1 MHLWKKMWTTK
12 WAMALPSFLSV
23 HVCWLFLYKFVSWI
37 IACPCMRSVML
48 VDCLCRVDSLWAI
61 CLADLGRWPSMSM
74 QVQWF
79 VIDRTLNH
87 EKTLKY
93 VSYIYLQVSF
103 SETENK
109 SWCLNF
115 SDAETWEAT
124 TENLFCLQIFDQ
136 VGCTET
142 GTQRSGAFLCMVS
155 LVQKARE
162 NKLTLF
168 GMCKCGCTPKQLG
181 PYSRCLAWN
190 SAMMPVICAFYT
202 RPWLLQ
208 RPLMCRWESNTHTY
222 ELLVTTNFSCLSSL
236 YPTGLSVGRE
246 TLWFWRTLWVKLVWV
261 WLLTN
266 SLWCKLFDKW
276 EEVIQCNDNAC
287 MSWGIAHT

>member
-1 MHLWKKMWTTK
+1 
-12 WAMALPSFLSV
+12 
-23 HVCWLFLYKFVSWI
+23 
-37 IACPCMRSVML
+37 
-48 VDCLCRVDSLWAI
+48 
-61 CLADLGRWPSMSM
+61 M
-74 QVQWF
+74 Q
-79 VIDRTLNH
+79 RH
-87 EKTLKY
+87 EKQQLKICFACKY
-93 VSYIYLQVSF
+93 SIKLDARRQVRRDLAHF
-103 SETENK
+103 SVWFHWFRKQEKT
-109 SWCLNF
+109 SWHCLECVNA
-115 SDAETWEAT
+115 DALA
-124 TENLFCLQIFDQ
+124 
-136 VGCTET
+136 
-142 GTQRSGAFLCMVS
+142 
-155 LVQKARE
+155 
-162 NKLTLF
+162 
-168 GMCKCGCTPKQLG
+168 KQLG

-222 ELLVTTNFSCLSSL
+222 ELLVTTNFSCLRSP

>member
-1 MHLWKKMWTTK
+1 MWTTK

-142 GTQRSGAFLCMVS
+142 GTHRSGAFLCMVS